1 MVKYILDSR
10 PWCVEKEDNDFK
22 ADLGHSNETLAQTWK
37 GQVKTRHSSWASPR
51 TVCEWPASM
60 RSSAHR
66 HPVVIRDVPISE
78 RHITPTRAASFVCF
92 LNGDC

>member
-22 ADLGHSNETLAQTWK
+22 AGLGHSNETLAQTWK

-51 TVCEWPASM
+51 TMCEWPASM
-60 RSSAHR
+60 SSNAHW
-66 HPVVIRDVPISE
+66 HSLVIRDVPISE

-92 LNGDC
+92 LNRDC